1 MEWFFAG
8 VVLALLIWGLRDEVR
23 EDGSLFP
30 LFDQARAEQ
39 DEALA
44 ELLEF
49 PVPPESEWSRDDV
62 VRTYAE
68 IQAL

>member
-1 MEWFFAG
+1 MQWFFAG
-8 VVLALLIWGLRDEVR
+8 CTLALLGFALRDEFR
-23 EDGSLFP
+23 RDGSLFP
-30 LFDQARAEQ
+30 LFDQARAER

-49 PVPPESEWSRDDV
+49 PIHDGWERDDV
-62 VRTYAE
+62 IKTYAE